1 VAGDRREAEELREE
15 MARIDAQLLD
25 GLDKRARAARKLREL
40 RRDQPPTLP
49 VTNHALIA
57 DLVARST
64 GDMPKDAVEAILRE
78 VYGACLALEQSV
90 KVAFVGPDGGPDHAA
105 ALQRFGKGASLVS
118 SASTAEALDDVS
130 RRRTEFAVVPFETA
144 DEGPVLSTILALTSG
159 ELRVAEVLESES
171 VRYAVVGTRPSG
183 RTGKD
188 VTAIVSS
195 VHDSPG
201 ALLDVLRVFAER
213 SINLTNVL
221 SHPVKGKPWT
231 YLFYIEMAGHFTD
244 RSIVAAFEEMKR
256 LAPFFKLLGS
266 YPAP

>member
-1 VAGDRREAEELREE
+1 VVGDRRESDDLRDE
-15 MARIDAQLLD
+15 MARIDSQLIET
-25 GLDKRARAARKLREL
+25 LDKRARAARHLREL

-64 GDMPKDAVEAILRE
+64 GDMPRDALEAILRE
-78 VYGACLALEQSV
+78 VYKACLALEMPV
-90 KVAFVGPDGGPDHAA
+90 KVAFAGREGGADEAA
-105 ALQRFGKGASLVS
+105 VLQRFGAGANLVP
-118 SASTAEALDDVS
+118 AQTTAQALEEVS
-130 RRRTEFAVVPFETA
+130 RRGAEFAVVPFETA
-144 DEGPVLSTILALTSG
+144 GEGPVLSTILALASSD
-159 ELRVAEVLESES
+159 LRVAEVIESER

-188 VTAIVSS
+188 VTALVFS
-195 VHDSPG
+195 VQDSPG

-221 SHPVKGKPWT
+221 SHPVREKPWT
-231 YLFYIEMAGHFTD
+231 YLFYVEMGGHFTD

-256 LAPFFKLLGS
+256 LTPFFKLLGS

>member
-1 VAGDRREAEELREE
+1 
-15 MARIDAQLLD
+15 
-25 GLDKRARAARKLREL
+25 
-40 RRDQPPTLP
+40 
-49 VTNHALIA
+49 
-57 DLVARST
+57 
-64 GDMPKDAVEAILRE
+64 
-78 VYGACLALEQSV
+78 
-90 KVAFVGPDGGPDHAA
+90 
-105 ALQRFGKGASLVS
+105 
-118 SASTAEALDDVS
+118 
-130 RRRTEFAVVPFETA
+130 
-144 DEGPVLSTILALTSG
+144 
-159 ELRVAEVLESES
+159 VAEVLESES